1 MFIFIAYKINY
12 INEYQYITY
21 IYRLYIY
28 ILYSKLI
35 INNMNVKHYTII
47 YKYI

>member
-1 MFIFIAYKINY
+1 MFIFIAHKINY
-12 INEYQYITY
+12 IDEFQYIIY
-21 IYRLYIY
+21 IYIH

-35 INNMNVKHYTII
+35 VNNMNVKHYTII